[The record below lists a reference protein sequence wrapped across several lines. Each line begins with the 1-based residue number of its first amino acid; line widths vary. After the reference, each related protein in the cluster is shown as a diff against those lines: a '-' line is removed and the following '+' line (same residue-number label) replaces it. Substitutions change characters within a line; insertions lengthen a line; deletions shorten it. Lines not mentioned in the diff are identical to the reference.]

1 MGDDLMV
8 RDLNSQD
15 PAATI
20 LRGRRPFQALTAAD
34 EQARQRSL
42 ADDSS
47 ALQVRDLVN
56 NPSCLSQCL
65 LYRNVSLA
73 CLDVV
78 CCLAEDDVVC
88 SSFWHVCCRSHCEQ
102 ALLSVL

>member
-42 ADDSS
+42 ADDSA
-47 ALQVRDLVN
+47 ALQVGDLVV

-65 LYRNVSLA
+65 LYRHVSLA

-88 SSFWHVCCRSHCEQ
+88 SSFWHVSGENRCDE